1 MKIGFNPTTWLIF
14 AAIMIVV
21 EIVTLG
27 LSTIWFAGGALLSA
41 IAAGF
46 DAEAWLQVLIFM
58 VGSIIMVLML
68 RPLAK
73 KRLNVHIVPTNAES
87 LIGTKVKVTK
97 LTDKDGIAVTKIND
111 VEWRLVYE
119 GAVNVGDELVVK
131 GIEGTK
137 LICK

>member
-1 MKIGFNPTTWLIF
+1 
-14 AAIMIVV
+14 
-21 EIVTLG
+21 
-27 LSTIWFAGGALLSA
+27 
-41 IAAGF
+41 
-46 DAEAWLQVLIFM
+46 
-58 VGSIIMVLML
+58 MVLML

-119 GAVNVGDELVVK
+119 GAVNVGDELVVN